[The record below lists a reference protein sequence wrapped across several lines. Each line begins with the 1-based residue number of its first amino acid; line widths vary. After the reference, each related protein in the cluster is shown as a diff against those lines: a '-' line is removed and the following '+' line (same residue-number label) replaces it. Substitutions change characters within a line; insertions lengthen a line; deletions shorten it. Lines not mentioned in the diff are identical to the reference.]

1 MNADGVITKTVDR
14 IFLLRV
20 SGKGDD
26 SGNAGQLEVLKEH
39 QDLEDVAEFL
49 DRFDVRMMKSSSTRG
64 VRLRKQWALSRGLT
78 LLNREGRTDFLGVS
92 VVVGRTRF
100 LCYAST
106 AAKMDETSGN
116 AFTRHVCE
124 AIEAPS
130 FSGSADPIFMAR
142 RDAGLLGADHPSVVY
157 AFDPTR
163 FCRSV
168 TSATTMFDAA
178 ARNQVAFE
186 AKNLFIDPSEGGHM
200 KMWWI
205 FLAYGSEMEATVG
218 KQRRFVG
225 RLNLARRGMW
235 PYRPGMTPLGV
246 TCVGEKGE
254 RTLAVDEA
262 HVASVAQLVRLGLVP
277 DMSNKAV
284 LAVLGREHGVVST
297 DPKTLDVPV
306 HRLDP
311 AAAKR
316 LFLRRKLE
324 AYRDGELALQFVGV
338 MENNFRPGSGH
349 VLTRRWMGVNRHN
362 ETDRFGAITY
372 RIPMPKPIVTG
383 PDGRPRS
390 GWIDGVTDEQ
400 ERGLWDRLILLR
412 GVDDSGRRPTEELHA
427 EDWQCLSDNERAALT
442 TELERAKERAAE
454 RARGGRPATRVVS
467 VICPPYRDTD
477 GTEDAPRTF
486 LRTGS
491 DGSRV
496 ALMREKQAYP
506 DGMGLRRGDSKLLAS
521 FRESTLTSGVAD
533 LIIEG
538 VRRLTDSG
546 QGLAPHSLRLSTGLA
561 EVATQADPGA
571 LRATEVSRLRD
582 EAAEQLRLATGYDR
596 EVARERG
603 SERPILARAEAL
615 EECARE
621 SWVSYQRLSERADAL
636 EVAELPAAP
645 AAQVPPLD
653 FADPRD
659 VVVGLRGVYATGQA
673 PEGFLQ
679 VLRTILPSGVRFTQG
694 TDMLE
699 WFLTGDLVFATEAGE
714 TVTVT
719 GIRMPVPSVL
729 GRGAGGKSVE
739 RAAAMAA
746 RRMVDG
752 ESIDTVAKAG
762 GFSAPSQVARVISR
776 HLNQKGRFPDP
787 APLQLALDC
796 PITETTRILH
806 EHAIT
811 EHPRPLKGF
820 AAHAV
825 SVFTQTPPAPS
836 PRAAR
841 RTGQGRVWAYDLN
854 VDHRQDLLTL
864 VQAVNARGGTPTAT
878 ALAAM
883 LNPTTPNV
891 RHLLTASSSITR
903 LGAPYPGVLRRLPAP
918 GFPDGWHG
926 KQAGPLAS
934 EHKTVGLALCPHDDC
949 KETYATVLCPAVEV
963 LALGAMLLCRRCRRA
978 ATPPGHHAFTA
989 ASSIRFPQ
997 SYIDWSD
1004 MQPRRRGRVVA
1015 CSTEGCARDI
1025 GFGDGLT
1032 WRWDNDPED
1041 RAWHDADCRAG
1052 RITDTYTSCGFAE
1065 CQQDEG
1071 GGPGRIRQEGRGR
1084 RKWHASEC
1092 DFAEHRRLNAAKE
1105 VYATCRWAACTIDEG
1120 DGPGSIA
1127 KRGKHRTAHNGDCHA
1142 AARKAKSV
1150 ATDGTAAAREW
1161 AKVTGI
1167 DVPATGRLPRT
1178 VMDGYRMSREPV
1190 TVAG

>member
-1 MNADGVITKTVDR
+1 MNADDVITKTVDR

-26 SGNAGQLEVLKEH
+26 SGNQGQLEVLKEY
-39 QDLEDVAEFL
+39 QDFGDVAEFL
-49 DRFDVRMMKSSSTRG
+49 RCFDVGMMKSTNTRG
-64 VRLRKQWALSRGLT
+64 SRLRKQWAKQRGLRV
-78 LLNREGRTDFLGVS
+78 LKRDGRDDFLGVS
-92 VVVGRTRF
+92 VVVGRTKF
-100 LCYAST
+100 ICYAST
-106 AAKMDETSGN
+106 AAKMDEASGN

-124 AIEAPS
+124 AIEDVA
-130 FSGSADPIFMAR
+130 FSGMADPTFMAR
-142 RDAGLLGADHPSVVY
+142 RDAGELDAEHPSVVY

-168 TSATTMFDAA
+168 TSATRMFDAA
-178 ARNQVAFE
+178 ACNSAAFE
-186 AKNLFIDPSEGGHM
+186 AKSLFIDPAQGPHM

-205 FLAYGSEMEATVG
+205 LIAHGSEMEATVG

-225 RLNLARRGMW
+225 RLNLARRGLW
-235 PYRPGMTPLGV
+235 PYRRGMTPLGV
-246 TCVGEKGE
+246 DCSGQKGE
-254 RTLAVDEA
+254 RTLVVDEA
-262 HVASVAQLVRLGLVP
+262 HVASVARLARLGLAAG
-277 DMSNKAV
+277 MSNRAI
-284 LAVLGREHGVVST
+284 LRVLGNEHGVVST
-297 DPKTLDVPV
+297 DPKTLGVPV
-306 HRLDP
+306 DQLDP

-349 VLTRRWMGVNRHN
+349 VLTRRWMGLNRRKQP
-362 ETDRFGAITY
+362 DQFGAITY
-372 RIPMPKPIVTG
+372 RIPMPKPTVTG
-383 PDGRPRS
+383 PDGVPRS

-412 GVDDSGRRPTEELHA
+412 GVADSGRRPTEELHA
-427 EDWQCLSDNERAALT
+427 EDWQCLSADEKAALT
-442 TELERAKERAAE
+442 TELEQAKKRATE

-467 VICPPYRDTD
+467 VICPPYRDTE
-477 GTEDAPRTF
+477 GTEDGPRTF

-491 DGSRV
+491 DASRV
-496 ALMREKQAYP
+496 ALMREKQVQP
-506 DGMGLRRGDSKLLAS
+506 DGMGLRRGDSKLVAS
-521 FRESTLTSGVAD
+521 FRESTLTTGVAD
-533 LIIEG
+533 LITEG

-546 QGLAPHSLRLSTGLA
+546 QSLSPHSLQLSAGLA
-561 EVATQADPGA
+561 EIATQADPSA
-571 LRATEVSRLRD
+571 LRAMEATHLRD

-603 SERPILARAEAL
+603 SEQPILARAEAL
-615 EECARE
+615 EERARE
-621 SWVSYQRLSERADAL
+621 SWVNYQRLVARADGLDA
-636 EVAELPAAP
+636 AELPAAP
-645 AAQVPPLD
+645 AARVPLLD

-673 PEGFLQ
+673 PEVFLQ
-679 VLRTILPSGVRFTQG
+679 VLRTILPSGVRFAQG

-719 GIRMPVPSVL
+719 GVRVPVPSVL
-729 GRGAGGKSVE
+729 GRGAGGRSVE

-752 ESIDTVAKAG
+752 ESIDNVARAG
-762 GFSAPSQVARVISR
+762 GFKESAQVARLISAQ
-776 HLNQKGRFPDP
+776 LNRNGRFPDP
-787 APLQLALDC
+787 ALRQLALDC
-796 PITETTRILH
+796 PIVETTRILH
-806 EHAIT
+806 QHAVN
-811 EHPRPLKGF
+811 EHPRTGF
-820 AAHAV
+820 AAHV
-825 SVFTQTPPAPS
+825 VTVFNKAPATPS
-836 PRAAR
+836 PGASAP
-841 RTGQGRVWAYDLN
+841 TGRGRVWAYDLN
-854 VDHRQDLLTL
+854 VDHRQDLLTM
-864 VQAVNARGGTPTAT
+864 VQAASARGGTPTAT
-878 ALAAM
+878 ALTAM
-883 LNPTTPNV
+883 LNPTMPNV

-934 EHKTVGLALCPHDDC
+934 ELKTVGLALCPHDDC
-949 KETYATVLCPAVEV
+949 KETYATVLCPSVEV

-978 ATPPGHHAFTA
+978 ATPPGHPAFTA

-997 SYIDWSD
+997 AYIDWSD
-1004 MQPRRRGRVVA
+1004 SQPRRTGRIVA
-1015 CSTEGCARDI
+1015 CSTEGCARNF

-1032 WRWDNDPED
+1032 WRWDDDPES

-1052 RITDTYTSCGFAE
+1052 HITATYTSCGFAE

-1071 GGPGRIRQEGRGR
+1071 GGPGRIRQAGRGR
-1084 RKWHASEC
+1084 RKWHAREC
-1092 DFAEHRRLNAAKE
+1092 EFAEDRRLTAAKE
-1105 VYATCRWAACTIDEG
+1105 DYAPCSWAACTIDEG

-1142 AARKAKSV
+1142 AARKARPV
-1150 ATDGTAAAREW
+1150 ATSGTAAARQW
-1161 AKVTGI
+1161 AKLAGI
-1167 DVPATGRLPRT
+1167 DVSATGRLPRT
-1178 VMDGYRMSREPV
+1178 VMEGYRTSQEPIP
-1190 TVAG
+1190 VAG